1 MALATKKII
10 QALLYSREFVTN
22 IETQSEGGYEKK
34 TERHARIW
42 SICDARQATIYTANI
57 PYFGDRNGDGDGMAV
72 IWLSG

>member
-10 QALLYSREFVTN
+10 QALLYSRDFVMN

-42 SICDARQATIYTANI
+42 SICDARQATIYTANMGLVI
-57 PYFGDRNGDGDGMAV
+57 VMVMAMAWLLFG
-72 IWLSG
+72 